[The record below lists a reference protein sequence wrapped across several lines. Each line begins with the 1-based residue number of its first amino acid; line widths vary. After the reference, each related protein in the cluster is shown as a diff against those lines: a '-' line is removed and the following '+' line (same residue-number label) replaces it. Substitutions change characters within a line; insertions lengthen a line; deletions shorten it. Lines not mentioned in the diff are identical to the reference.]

1 MDMESVIAIFLGGC
15 GATPDG
21 LKRCVFKYP
30 VELEQFIEGAFIC
43 TELLVIGL
51 PVFSSSNN
59 TDDIQ
64 FKSFLV
70 R

>member
-1 MDMESVIAIFLGGC
+1 MDMQSVIAILLGGC
-15 GATPDG
+15 GVTPDG
-21 LKRCVFKYP
+21 LKRCAFKYP

-51 PVFSSSNN
+51 PVISTNNN
-59 TDDIQ
+59 TVDIQ
-64 FKSFLV
+64 FKSCLV